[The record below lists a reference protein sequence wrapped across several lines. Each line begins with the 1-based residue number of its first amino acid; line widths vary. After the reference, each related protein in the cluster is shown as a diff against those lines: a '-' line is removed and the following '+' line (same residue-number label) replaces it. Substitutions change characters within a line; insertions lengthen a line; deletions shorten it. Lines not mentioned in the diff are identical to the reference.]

1 MKKSEIAYEVYSE
14 LENRFVDADIPEEA
28 KDILYKKLNDLVD
41 DIDLM
46 VEATEDEI
54 DQVLYENSEQYIK
67 DTLDDMRTQE
77 YLERSLF

>member
-1 MKKSEIAYEVYSE
+1 MKKSEIAYEVYHE
-14 LENRFVDADIPEEA
+14 LENKFIGEDIPEEA
-28 KDILYKKLNDLVD
+28 KDILYKKLDDLVD
-41 DIDLM
+41 DIDIM

-67 DTLDDMRTQE
+67 DTLDDMKTQE